1 MLIKIVIMLVTM
13 AAGLILLYPLRRRPR
28 SVDGSHN
35 VELVV
40 YHDQLKELER
50 DRLTG
55 LFSDEQ
61 AAYVRTEIAQRLL
74 AAKES
79 SRPCGH
85 FSTSHPWTRASI
97 LVSLSAAF
105 LLYSSIGRPDLP
117 SHPFEHQA
125 GTLGMDVTAVVAN
138 AKQVVTDGGD
148 APGRPLRPSPARIDG
163 LAEELIAIAG
173 GVVTEDAR
181 TILEQSLSVEPSNPR
196 ARFYIALSKEQ
207 AGRPD
212 DARADFE
219 ALAKELP
226 AGAEWLPLVN
236 EHIARN
242 GGTAIGPAPRPTT
255 SVAPTAED
263 MAAADSMSSDDRR
276 QFIRDMV
283 QRLNAKLDQN
293 PDDFEGWSRL
303 VRSYAVLNDKHRA
316 ADALKRGLAAFPA
329 SGDESKQ
336 LQSLAEK
343 LGIQTEGLTE

>member
-1 MLIKIVIMLVTM
+1 M
-13 AAGLILLYPLRRRPR
+13 
-28 SVDGSHN
+28 
-35 VELVV
+35 
-40 YHDQLKELER
+40 
-50 DRLTG
+50 
-55 LFSDEQ
+55 
-61 AAYVRTEIAQRLL
+61 
-74 AAKES
+74 
-79 SRPCGH
+79 
-85 FSTSHPWTRASI
+85 
-97 LVSLSAAF
+97 
-105 LLYSSIGRPDLP
+105 
-117 SHPFEHQA
+117 
-125 GTLGMDVTAVVAN
+125 
-138 AKQVVTDGGD
+138 
-148 APGRPLRPSPARIDG
+148 
-163 LAEELIAIAG
+163 
-173 GVVTEDAR
+173 TEDAR